1 VPYEPLIL
9 SYDELR
15 HHAEEFLAENYPET
29 SIPIPI
35 EEIVE
40 FDFEMEIIPVP
51 GLKDEIGVDAFLASD
66 MSTVFVDEYVLR
78 FVKVRY
84 RFSLAHEI
92 GHYWLHDDL
101 YQAVTIGS
109 VADWKRVQAEIGDE
123 YQWFEFQANA
133 FAGLVLVPP
142 VALKARFIRR
152 AEEAKAAGLDHASLL
167 RHPLRH
173 RMVEG
178 LAGEFVVSE
187 QTMAIRLEKDGLLAP
202 LTRSRVT
209 SAGN

>member
-1 VPYEPLIL
+1 MPYEPLIL

-35 EEIVE
+35 EEI
-40 FDFEMEIIPVP
+40 
-51 GLKDEIGVDAFLASD
+51 
-66 MSTVFVDEYVLR
+66 
-78 FVKVRY
+78 
-84 RFSLAHEI
+84 

-101 YQAVTIGS
+101 YQAVAIGS
-109 VADWKRVQAEIGDE
+109 VADWKRVQAQIGDE

-152 AEEAKAAGLDHASLL
+152 VEEAKAVGLDHASLL

-187 QTMAIRLEKDGLLAP
+187 QTMAIRLEKDGLLPP
-202 LTRSRVT
+202 LTQSR
-209 SAGN
+209 